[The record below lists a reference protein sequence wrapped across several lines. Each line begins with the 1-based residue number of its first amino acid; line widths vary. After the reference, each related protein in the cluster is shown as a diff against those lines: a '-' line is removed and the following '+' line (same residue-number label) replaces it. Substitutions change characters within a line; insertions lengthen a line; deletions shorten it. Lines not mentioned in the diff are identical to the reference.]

1 MEFTN
6 EFTVP
11 AGIDTAFAVLS
22 DLERVAPCLPGAVLE
37 EVDGAIYTGRVK
49 VKVGPIQVL
58 YRGTAELVEIDEV
71 AKRARILA
79 SGSET
84 RGAGTASAKV
94 TASLRPSG
102 PGATTVTVLTDLDIT
117 GKPAQ
122 FGRGVMDDVGTRII
136 DTFAERLAEL
146 LDEGAGTDAA
156 LTGSPATTQDDAL
169 DLFEMAGGATAIKR
183 VAPVVAAVLA
193 VLGLAWWVSRR

>member
-1 MEFTN
+1 MEFNN

-37 EVDGAIYTGRVK
+37 EVDGSIYTGRVK
-49 VKVGPIQVL
+49 VKLGPIQVL
-58 YRGTAELVEIDEV
+58 YRGTAELVELDQE

-84 RGAGTASAKV
+84 RGAGTASAEV
-94 TASLRPSG
+94 TATLRPSG
-102 PGATTVTVLTDLDIT
+102 PGVTTVTVLTDLDIT

-122 FGRGVMDDVGTRII
+122 FGRGVMEDVGTRII
-136 DTFAERLAEL
+136 DSFAERLAEL
-146 LDEGAGTDAA
+146 LDEDTGTEVDV
-156 LTGSPATTQDDAL
+156 ATARQAQEADAL
-169 DLFEMAGGATAIKR
+169 DLLDLAGGTAVKR

-193 VLGLAWWVSRR
+193 VLGFIWWVRRR

>member
-1 MEFTN
+1 MEFNN

-37 EVDGAIYTGRVK
+37 EVDGSTYTGRVK
-49 VKVGPIQVL
+49 VKLGPIQVL
-58 YRGTAELVEIDEV
+58 YRGTAELVELDQE

-84 RGAGTASAKV
+84 RGAGTASAEV
-94 TASLRPSG
+94 TATLRPSG

-122 FGRGVMDDVGTRII
+122 FGRGVMEDVGTRII
-136 DTFAERLAEL
+136 DSFAERLAEL
-146 LDEGAGTDAA
+146 LDEDTGTEVDV
-156 LTGSPATTQDDAL
+156 ATARQAQEADAL
-169 DLFEMAGGATAIKR
+169 DLLDLAGGTAVKR

-193 VLGLAWWVSRR
+193 VLGFIWWVRRR

>member
-1 MEFTN
+1 MEFNN

-37 EVDGAIYTGRVK
+37 EVDGSTYTGRVK
-49 VKVGPIQVL
+49 VKLGPIQVL
-58 YRGTAELVEIDEV
+58 YRGTAELVELDQE

-84 RGAGTASAKV
+84 RGAGTASAEV
-94 TASLRPSG
+94 TATLRPSG

-122 FGRGVMDDVGTRII
+122 FGRGVMEDVGTRII
-136 DTFAERLAEL
+136 DSFAERLAEL
-146 LDEGAGTDAA
+146 LDEDTGTEVDAA
-156 LTGSPATTQDDAL
+156 TARQAQEADAL
-169 DLFEMAGGATAIKR
+169 DLLDLAGGTAVKR
-183 VAPVVAAVLA
+183 AAPVIAAVLA
-193 VLGLAWWVSRR
+193 VLGLIWWVRRR

>member
-11 AGIDTAFAVLS
+11 ADIDTAFEVLS

-37 EVDGAIYTGRVK
+37 EVDGSTYTGRVK
-49 VKVGPIQVL
+49 VKVGPIQVM
-58 YRGTAELVEIDEV
+58 YRGTAELVELDDQ

-84 RGAGTASAKV
+84 RGAGTANAEV
-94 TASLRPSG
+94 TASLRSTA
-102 PGATTVTVLTDLDIT
+102 PGTTTVTVLTDLDIT

-122 FGRGVMDDVGTRII
+122 FGRGVMEDVGTSII
-136 DTFAERLAEL
+136 DSFARRLAEL
-146 LDEGAGTDAA
+146 LDEDPAA
-156 LTGSPATTQDDAL
+156 DGSQPAAPTVREDDAL
-169 DLFEMAGGATAIKR
+169 DLLELAGGTAVKR
-183 VAPVVAAVLA
+183 LVPVVAAVLA
-193 VLGLAWWVSRR
+193 VFGLAWWIRRR

>member
-1 MEFTN
+1 MEFNN

-11 AGIDTAFAVLS
+11 AGIDTAFEVLS

-37 EVDGAIYTGRVK
+37 EVDGSTYTGRVK
-49 VKVGPIQVL
+49 VKLGPIQVL
-58 YRGTAELVEIDEV
+58 YRGTAELVELDQD

-84 RGAGTASAKV
+84 RGAGTASAEV
-94 TASLRPSG
+94 TATLRPSG

-122 FGRGVMDDVGTRII
+122 FGRGVMEDVGTRII
-136 DTFAERLAEL
+136 DSFAERLADL
-146 LDEGAGTDAA
+146 LDEDTGAEVDAA
-156 LTGSPATTQDDAL
+156 TARQAQEADAL
-169 DLFEMAGGATAIKR
+169 DLLDLAGGTAVKR

-193 VLGLAWWVSRR
+193 VLGLIWWVRRR

>member
-37 EVDGAIYTGRVK
+37 EVDGSTYTGRVK
-49 VKVGPIQVL
+49 VKLGPIQVL
-58 YRGTAELVEIDEV
+58 YRGTAELVELDQE

-84 RGAGTASAKV
+84 RGAGTASAEV
-94 TASLRPSG
+94 TATLRPSG

-122 FGRGVMDDVGTRII
+122 FGRGVMEDVGTRII
-136 DTFAERLAEL
+136 DSFAERLAEL
-146 LDEGAGTDAA
+146 LDEDTGTEVDAA
-156 LTGSPATTQDDAL
+156 TARQAQEADAL
-169 DLFEMAGGATAIKR
+169 DLLDLAGGTAVKR
-183 VAPVVAAVLA
+183 AAPVIAAVLA
-193 VLGLAWWVSRR
+193 VLGLIWWVRRR